1 MKHTLKYAFL
11 TLFLGVSAN
20 SYLQNP
26 AGSPMKYAETITSG
40 ELKKYL
46 YDIAGTEFE
55 GRETGKKGQKL
66 AADYLANHFKKLG
79 IPPSVNGGY
88 FQTFPLIEEMPG
100 GVSISL
106 SGEKFEFLKDFYCWP
121 SHNNIH
127 LRTNQ
132 LTFIG
137 FGIEDE
143 AHHYNDYKNMDVK
156 DQVVMMLQDEPMNND
171 GDSYI
176 TGKKELSSWTKS
188 FKKKI
193 ELAEKKGAS
202 AVLLVI
208 KNIGNDLKYYEHYL
222 KKSRTFLE
230 NEERKYGFPV
240 LYISEEMA
248 NKALSKHKKGL
259 TIESWKEKM
268 RNTGT
273 PDGIVLKT
281 GVELNIQKDIK
292 KITGE
297 NVLGYI
303 EGTDL
308 KDELVVITAHYD
320 HLGISDGEIYYG
332 ADDDGSGTVSLMEI
346 AEAFMVAKKEGKG
359 PRRSVLI
366 MPVSGEEKGLLGSDY
381 YTQNPVFPL
390 KNTVVD
396 LNIDMIGRLDENH
409 TGDPDYVYII
419 GSDKLSGELFELSE
433 EVNKKYIN
441 IKYDYTYNDDS
452 DPNRFYYRSDHYN
465 FAKNNIPVI
474 FYFTGVHEDYHKPT
488 DTVDKIDYQKT
499 ERIARLVFLTAW
511 EIANRTKRLEVD
523 RIPK

>member
-1 MKHTLKYAFL
+1 
-11 TLFLGVSAN
+11 
-20 SYLQNP
+20 
-26 AGSPMKYAETITSG
+26 
-40 ELKKYL
+40 
-46 YDIAGTEFE
+46 
-55 GRETGKKGQKL
+55 
-66 AADYLANHFKKLG
+66 
-79 IPPSVNGGY
+79 
-88 FQTFPLIEEMPG
+88 
-100 GVSISL
+100 
-106 SGEKFEFLKDFYCWP
+106 
-121 SHNNIH
+121 
-127 LRTNQ
+127 
-132 LTFIG
+132 
-137 FGIEDE
+137 
-143 AHHYNDYKNMDVK
+143 
-156 DQVVMMLQDEPMNND
+156 
-171 GDSYI
+171 
-176 TGKKELSSWTKS
+176 
-188 FKKKI
+188 
-193 ELAEKKGAS
+193 
-202 AVLLVI
+202 
-208 KNIGNDLKYYEHYL
+208 LKYYEHYL

-240 LYISEEMA
+240 LYISEDMA

-273 PDGIVLKT
+273 PEGIVIKT
-281 GVELNIQKDIK
+281 NVELNIQKEIK

-409 TGDPDYVYII
+409 LNDPDYVYII